1 MYSLRTVIIVLVVAT
16 TLWIGFDLIVDSEEF
31 KQGKVNLIYLAA
43 AFISSM
49 IGIIFFTFVLMFIK
63 KVWPLL

>member
-16 TLWIGFDLIVDSEEF
+16 TLWISFDLIVDSEEF
-31 KQGKVNLIYLAA
+31 RQGKVNLTYVAA
-43 AFISSM
+43 AFASSI
-49 IGIIFFTFVLMFIK
+49 IGLLFFTFVLMFIK

>member
-31 KQGKVNLIYLAA
+31 KQGKINFIYLAA